1 MKKKRLYIK
10 IEHKDPKIQAK
21 GVKAVMGLIKAVE
34 KLTGEKVEIT
44 QIPKVAE
51 K

>member
-10 IEHKDPKIQAK
+10 IEHKNPKIQAE

-34 KLTGEKVEIT
+34 KLTGGKVEISEV
-44 QIPKVAE
+44 PKVAE